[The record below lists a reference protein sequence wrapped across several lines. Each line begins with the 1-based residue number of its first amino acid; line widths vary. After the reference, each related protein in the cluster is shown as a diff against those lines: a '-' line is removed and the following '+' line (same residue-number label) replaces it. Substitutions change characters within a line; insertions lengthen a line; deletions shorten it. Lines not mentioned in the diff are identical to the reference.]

1 MAHDSGGLSRE
12 EFLRVQEQ
20 LIELRNRNY
29 ELQEELKRKSNEIS
43 QLSNSHSTKSDA
55 LQFASKL
62 ISRSKD
68 KDSAKYEVEIEN
80 LQRKLATQEEEFRLQ
95 QETLFAEINKITSMN
110 EGLKKASEISPENE
124 GNSTLDAE
132 YQSLKSELEKS
143 KVRIEELEQK
153 STTLQ
158 ELLAAEQAK
167 KLEQDSLIHGLENQ
181 LLECRAEMETNEKE
195 AAKKAQDL
203 EADQC
208 MLNMMVE
215 LKKYQ
220 DERETMIKSYKEMEN
235 SLEVQSE
242 LVQKNQKLEK
252 SVDYLS
258 QNLEES
264 KRHFEE
270 IQMKYNSL
278 VENEQQKIN
287 QSVESALKEYRDQA
301 LITENKFQLEVSDMR
316 KEFEKERDELL
327 LKIRRLEDK
336 ISAKD
341 EEKNMA
347 LKKQTALMKELQR
360 SLKEE
365 RKRAD
370 SLEKKSEEK
379 AGWHVVGQ
387 DMETRSSHTFDGNE
401 SISSLSALE
410 SDNVELIN
418 RLTTLQSLHHES
430 VSRLNHLETENASL
444 RKEIHEKSEL
454 IEHWIKT
461 RAMPSNN
468 SQNSSPREGGLK
480 KFFTSA
486 LQGDESASDIKEM
499 NKKLQRMLEETLSK
513 NIGLQRVALKF
524 SKNRKFK
531 NFRTFK
537 RSSKERICKKN
548 L

>member
-430 VSRLNHLETENASL
+430 VSRVNLSILL
-444 RKEIHEKSEL
+444 F
-454 IEHWIKT
+454 
-461 RAMPSNN
+461 
-468 SQNSSPREGGLK
+468 LK
-480 KFFTSA
+480 
-486 LQGDESASDIKEM
+486 
-499 NKKLQRMLEETLSK
+499 
-513 NIGLQRVALKF
+513 LKF
-524 SKNRKFK
+524 VAKPLGN
-531 NFRTFK
+531 
-537 RSSKERICKKN
+537 
-548 L
+548 

>member
-387 DMETRSSHTFDGNE
+387 DMETRSSH
-401 SISSLSALE
+401 
-410 SDNVELIN
+410 V
-418 RLTTLQSLHHES
+418 
-430 VSRLNHLETENASL
+430 
-444 RKEIHEKSEL
+444 
-454 IEHWIKT
+454 
-461 RAMPSNN
+461 
-468 SQNSSPREGGLK
+468 
-480 KFFTSA
+480 
-486 LQGDESASDIKEM
+486 
-499 NKKLQRMLEETLSK
+499 
-513 NIGLQRVALKF
+513 RV
-524 SKNRKFK
+524 
-531 NFRTFK
+531 T
-537 RSSKERICKKN
+537 II
-548 L
+548 

>member
-1 MAHDSGGLSRE
+1 
-12 EFLRVQEQ
+12 
-20 LIELRNRNY
+20 
-29 ELQEELKRKSNEIS
+29 
-43 QLSNSHSTKSDA
+43 
-55 LQFASKL
+55 
-62 ISRSKD
+62 
-68 KDSAKYEVEIEN
+68 
-80 LQRKLATQEEEFRLQ
+80 
-95 QETLFAEINKITSMN
+95 MN
-110 EGLKKASEISPENE
+110 EELKKASEISPENE
-124 GNSTLDAE
+124 GNSTLNAE

-167 KLEQDSLIHGLENQ
+167 KLEQDSLIHGLEDQ

-208 MLNMMVE
+208 ILNMMAE

-235 SLEVQSE
+235 SLEAQAE
-242 LVQKNQKLEK
+242 LIQKNQKLEK

-480 KFFTSA
+480 RFFTSA

-513 NIGLQRVALKF
+513 NIGLQRVALKIF
-524 SKNRKFK
+524 F
-531 NFRTFK
+531 
-537 RSSKERICKKN
+537 
-548 L
+548 